1 MAGEEDKSCDFYAV
15 LELKKECT
23 SAELRH
29 AYKKL
34 ALKWHP
40 DRFSASGNS
49 KYLDETKKKFQAIQQ
64 AYSENI
70 QFFRSLV
77 IFVDFLCVNVLTY
90 HRSWWKTVLSDTN
103 KRFLYDAGVYDSDH
117 DDDNHGMGEFLNEMT
132 TMMSQTKSQESGH
145 ETLEELQEL
154 FDKLFESDIN
164 GSSRSS
170 KPPTCSSSSSSASGN
185 EAYGI
190 SSKWNS
196 REAEASHFEG
206 FCLGT
211 GGGSGKRPS
220 GESSRKR
227 SARLGRR

>member
-40 DRFSASGNS
+40 DRFSASGKS
-49 KYLDETKKKFQAIQQ
+49 KYLDEAKKKFQAIQQ
-64 AYSENI
+64 AYS
-70 QFFRSLV
+70 
-77 IFVDFLCVNVLTY
+77 
-90 HRSWWKTVLSDTN
+90 VLSDTN
-103 KRFLYDAGVYDSDH
+103 KRFLYDVGVYDCDD
-117 DDDNHGMGEFLNEMT
+117 DDDNNGMGEFLNEMT
-132 TMMSQTKSQESGH
+132 TMMSQTKSQESGN

-154 FDKLFESDIN
+154 FDELFESDIN
-164 GSSRSS
+164 AFAGSSRSS
-170 KPPTCSSSSSSASGN
+170 TPPTRSSSSSSASGN
-185 EAYGI
+185 EAYGV
-190 SSKWNS
+190 SSKWDS
-196 REAEASHFEG
+196 KEAEASHFEG

>member
-64 AYSENI
+64 AYS
-70 QFFRSLV
+70 
-77 IFVDFLCVNVLTY
+77 
-90 HRSWWKTVLSDTN
+90 VLSDTN